1 MSASPSSLDVN
12 FQALAE
18 SASVLTWVAGTDK
31 RCIWFNQAW
40 LAFTGRR
47 LDQEIGDGWV
57 SGIHPA
63 DLDRCLRIYDAN
75 FEARTTFSIEYR
87 LLHHSGE
94 YRWIVDNGAPLYDSA
109 GTFIGFGG
117 SCWDVTA
124 HHDALRAVE
133 DRKRLLRAIYDTANV
148 AILVSDAHGTLIH
161 ANQSAARMF
170 GRPLDKLIGSG
181 YISLIHPR
189 ERQAAHASLLKMIA
203 SEIKVADF
211 DRLYWRH
218 DGTEFWGHLNATRM
232 SDEEGNL
239 LGMVAVIS
247 DVDERKKD
255 LERLRIAATV
265 FEASHDGIM
274 VTNAENRII
283 SINQAFTL
291 ITGYTAEE
299 VLGKTPAILR
309 SGEHP
314 DEFYAELWKTLA
326 SRSRW
331 DGEVRNRRK
340 DGSIKSDWLSI
351 ALLRNDAGAIVNH
364 VAIISD
370 ITEHKAAAARM
381 RQMAQYD
388 YLTSLPNRALF
399 NDRMQH
405 TLANAQRYQRK
416 FALLFIDLDNF
427 KPINDSHGHRVGDA
441 VLCEIARRL
450 SEHIRASDTVAR
462 LGGDEFVVLAP
473 EIENLAEAGILAD
486 KVVRILASPLMIDGI
501 EFGITVSIGVATFP
515 ADGESA
521 EELISAADRAMYA
534 AKNDGRNTW
543 RMASQLNDRDA
554 T

>member
-1 MSASPSSLDVN
+1 MLPSPSSLYVN

-18 SASVLTWVAGTDK
+18 SASVLTWVAATDK
-31 RCIWFNQAW
+31 RCIWFNKAW
-40 LAFTGRR
+40 LDFTGRS
-47 LDQEIGDGWV
+47 LDQEAGDGWV
-57 SGIHPA
+57 SGVHPA
-63 DLDRCLRIYDAN
+63 DVERCMRIYAAH
-75 FEARTTFSIEYR
+75 FEARTPFSIEYR

-94 YRWIVDNGAPLYDSA
+94 YRWIVDNGAPLYDCA
-109 GTFIGFGG
+109 GSFIGYGG

-124 HHDALRAVE
+124 HHDALKAVE
-133 DRKRLLRAIYDTANV
+133 ERKRLLRAIYDTANV
-148 AILVSDAHGTLIH
+148 AILVSDAHGTIIH

-189 ERQAAHASLLKMIA
+189 EREAAHASLLRMIA
-203 SEIKVADF
+203 SEITVADF
-211 DRLYWRH
+211 DRLYWRQ
-218 DGTEFWGHLNATRM
+218 DGTEFWGHLNASRM

-239 LGMVAVIS
+239 LGMIAVIS
-247 DVDERKKD
+247 DVDAHKRD

-265 FEASHDGIM
+265 FEASHDGIL
-274 VTNAENRII
+274 VTNSENRII
-283 SINQAFTL
+283 SVNQAFTL
-291 ITGYTAEE
+291 ITGYTPEDA
-299 VLGKTPAILR
+299 LGKTPAIFR

-326 SRSRW
+326 SRGRW

-340 DGSIKSDWLSI
+340 DGSVNVDWLSI
-351 ALLRNDAGAIVNH
+351 ALLRDDAGAIVNH
-364 VAIISD
+364 IAIISD

-388 YLTSLPNRALF
+388 FLTNLPNRALF
-399 NDRMQH
+399 SDRLQH

-462 LGGDEFVVLAP
+462 LGGDEFIVLAP
-473 EIENLAEAGILAD
+473 EIENLAEAGILAE
-486 KVVRILASPLMIDGI
+486 KVVRILAAPLKIDGI

-515 ADGESA
+515 ASGESA
-521 EELISAADRAMYA
+521 EVLIAAADQAMYL
-534 AKNDGRNTW
+534 AKGNGRNTW
-543 RMASQLNDRDA
+543 HMASDESDA
-554 T
+554 H

>member
-1 MSASPSSLDVN
+1 MQATSTPDIN

-18 SASVLTWVAGTDK
+18 SASVLIWVAGTDK
-31 RCIWFNQAW
+31 RCNWFNPAW
-40 LAFTGRR
+40 LNFTGRT
-47 LDQEIGDGWV
+47 LEQELGEGWTAGV
-57 SGIHPA
+57 HPA
-63 DLDRCLRIYDAN
+63 DFDRCLRIYDAN
-75 FEARTTFSIEYR
+75 FEARTAFSIEYR

-94 YRWIVDNGAPLYDSA
+94 YRWIVDNGAPLFDCA

-117 SCWDVTA
+117 SCWDISA
-124 HHDALRAVE
+124 HHDALKAVE

-148 AILVSDAHGTLIH
+148 AILVSDSHGTIIH

-170 GRPLDKLIGSG
+170 GRPLEKLIGNG

-218 DGTEFWGHLNATRM
+218 DGTEFWGHLNASRLT
-232 SDEEGNL
+232 DEDGKL
-239 LGMVAVIS
+239 LGMIAVIT
-247 DVDERKKD
+247 DIDERKKD

-265 FEASHDGIM
+265 FDASHDGIM
-274 VTNAENRII
+274 VTDAQNRIV
-283 SINQAFTL
+283 SVNRAFSD
-291 ITGYTAEE
+291 ITGYAAEE
-299 VLGKTPAILR
+299 VLGQSPAILK
-309 SGEHP
+309 SGEHS
-314 DEFYAELWKTLA
+314 DDFYAELWKSLA
-326 SRSRW
+326 AKGSW
-331 DGEVRNRRK
+331 EGEVCNRYK
-340 DGSIKSDWLSI
+340 DGSLNTDWLSI
-351 ALLRNDAGAIVNH
+351 ALLRDDAGAIVNH
-364 VAIISD
+364 VAIFSD

-381 RQMAQYD
+381 QQMAQYD

-399 NDRMQH
+399 SDRMQH

-462 LGGDEFVVLAP
+462 MGGDEFVVLAP
-473 EIENLAEAGILAD
+473 EIENLAEAGILAE
-486 KVVRILASPLMIDGI
+486 KVVRILATPLMIDGV
-501 EFGITVSIGVATFP
+501 EFGITVSIGVATYP

-521 EELISAADRAMYA
+521 DALIAAADRAMYL
-534 AKNDGRNTW
+534 AKGDGRNTW
-543 RMASQLNDRDA
+543 RMASDESDA
-554 T
+554 S